1 MASVGLV
8 EATVKLGRVRSPV
21 CASVSSGRAQ
31 LAGAQAVSRTWGVP
45 CCGAPR
51 EWEPHSSSALS
62 RLDAG
67 PRSRDRGGNGSK
79 DQRTERAASRISRV
93 VASGCE
99 IIATCDA
106 LTSTTVAC
114 ARAAMNRSVAGGM
127 AWSCVATMYHD
138 GIVFHAGSPDSDW
151 NASFENGRCVACISP
166 VISSGRSAPNAS
178 HAPPPL
184 DFELETGFYV
194 RSELKPGA
202 RHHRTL

>member
-1 MASVGLV
+1 MRRINLDGGCVRPLRHES
-8 EATVKLGRVRSPV
+8 LG
-21 CASVSSGRAQ
+21 GR
-31 LAGAQAVSRTWGVP
+31 WNGV
-45 CCGAPR
+45 
-51 EWEPHSSSALS
+51 
-62 RLDAG
+62 
-67 PRSRDRGGNGSK
+67 
-79 DQRTERAASRISRV
+79 V
-93 VASGCE
+93 F
-99 IIATCDA
+99 
-106 LTSTTVAC
+106 
-114 ARAAMNRSVAGGM
+114 
-127 AWSCVATMYHD
+127 VATMYHD